1 MTTKLLSFATALLL
15 AGASG
20 VCAQDALRL
29 LNNPESD
36 RTVTVAVGGTAKEG
50 VDGRTSDS
58 KSLSLGF
65 FNPVDERISTT
76 FGLSFTKASSTSLS
90 VAGQTDTRALSGR
103 IGLIARVGSNK
114 TSLALI
120 AFGNQLE
127 SDITSSGITSDT
139 AVSGFAVGVSQP
151 LPLGPNTFSGFALT
165 YVGVP
170 SEDTES
176 LTFSTNISHRLDQDW
191 TLQGGVSARWSNQ
204 SVNLDGDTE
213 QQTLRLGAAYRV
225 NKQVTI
231 GVDTTYGLS
240 QDGDDF
246 GLRFVT
252 RFKIPGAL

>member
-1 MTTKLLSFATALLL
+1 MTMKFLGLATALLC

-20 VCAQDALRL
+20 VCAQDALRI
-29 LNNPESD
+29 LNNSQLD
-36 RTVTVAVGGTAKEG
+36 RTVTVAMGGTSKEG

-58 KSLSLGF
+58 QSLSLGF
-65 FNPVDERISTT
+65 FNPVDDRISTT
-76 FGLSFTKASSTSLS
+76 FGLSFTQASSTQPS
-90 VAGQTDTRALSGR
+90 VTGQTDTSALSGR
-103 IGLIARVGSNK
+103 AGLIAKVGSYR
-114 TSLALI
+114 TSLALM
-120 AFGNQLE
+120 AFANQLE
-127 SDITSSGITSDT
+127 SDITSTGTNSDT
-139 AVSGFAVGVSQP
+139 ATSGFAVGVSQP
-151 LPLGPNTFSGFALT
+151 LPLGPTTLSSFALT

-176 LTFSTNISHRLDQDW
+176 LTFATNISHRLDQDW
-191 TLQGGVSARWSNQ
+191 TLLGGVSARWSNQ

-246 GLRFVT
+246 GLRLVT